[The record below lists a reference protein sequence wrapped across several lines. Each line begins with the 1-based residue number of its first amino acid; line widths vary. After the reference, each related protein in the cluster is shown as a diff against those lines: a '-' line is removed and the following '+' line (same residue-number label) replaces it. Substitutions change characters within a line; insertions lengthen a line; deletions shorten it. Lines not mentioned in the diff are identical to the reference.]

1 MEWERER
8 NRIKESLTEDQR
20 NEGDTEGV
28 CRHLRIPLQWEP
40 VWAHRSVWDTIHLLA
55 TLPTP
60 PIGGAHVL
68 TGICVTNL
76 SLSLPRLHTLPLFI
90 TWLFLYLSLS
100 FLPLSQLDVWTK
112 ETVGWVRGIVGL
124 LPLATW
130 IPTQWWPGEGFL
142 STGIN
147 AGIEKLKK
155 KEREK
160 RVVLMTNTS
169 EELEPQALVFSRNIT
184 LHCS

>member
-8 NRIKESLTEDQR
+8 NRRKESLTDDQR

-40 VWAHRSVWDTIHLLA
+40 VWAHVSVWDTIHLLA
-55 TLPTP
+55 TLSTP

-76 SLSLPRLHTLPLFI
+76 FLSLPRLHTLLLFI
-90 TWLFLYLSLS
+90 TRLFLCLSRS
-100 FLPLSQLDVWTK
+100 FLPLSLFLSFSQLDVWTK
-112 ETVGWVRGIVGL
+112 ETVRWGGVGWGVAGL

-130 IPTQWWPGEGFL
+130 IATQWWPGEGFL

-147 AGIEKLKK
+147 RGIERLRK
-155 KEREK
+155 KE
-160 RVVLMTNTS
+160 
-169 EELEPQALVFSRNIT
+169 
-184 LHCS
+184 